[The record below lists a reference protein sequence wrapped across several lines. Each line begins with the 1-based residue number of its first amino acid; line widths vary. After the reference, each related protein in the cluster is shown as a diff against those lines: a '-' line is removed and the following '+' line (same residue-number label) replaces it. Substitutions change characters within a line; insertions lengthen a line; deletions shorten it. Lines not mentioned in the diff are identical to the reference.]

1 MYNIDYEKAEP
12 LDIMQML
19 KWHKDKERIDKILNL
34 WIFKV
39 RDKELIIPSYKCI
52 KTKQVWNESKQ
63 FREYFAFNHQVFWF
77 SLMEMKDLDFAI
89 SEVKRIIQWERQ
101 YIFPNGTMVALDT

>member
-1 MYNIDYEKAEP
+1 MYNIDYEKIEP
-12 LDIMQML
+12 WEVMQIL
-19 KWHKDKERIDKILNL
+19 KNNKDKERIDKILDL

-39 RDKELIIPSYKCI
+39 RDKELIIPSFKCI

-63 FREYFAFNHQVFWF
+63 FKEWFIFNHQVFWF

-89 SEVKRIIQWERQ
+89 SETKRILQWERQ
-101 YIFPNGTMVALDT
+101 YLFPNGTMVQLES